1 MNARQLVLLASLA
14 AGAVQA
20 QHAHHAN
27 PGAATAMP
35 YAGMQER
42 AIKALSDEER
52 RALLDGRGSGMALA
66 AELNGFPGPAH
77 VLELAGPLQLTGE
90 QRRATQLLMQAHQ
103 AEARALG
110 AQVVETER
118 ELDRAFAGRQL
129 DEKEVDRLTARV
141 GELQAR
147 LRATHLRTHLKQ
159 SALLTPAQ
167 VARYQQLRGYTA
179 AAAAPERI
187 R

>member
-14 AGAVQA
+14 AGVVQA
-20 QHAHHAN
+20 QHAHHGG
-27 PGAATAMP
+27 PAAAAAPP
-35 YAGMQER
+35 YAGMQDR

-77 VLELAGPLQLTGE
+77 VLELAEALQLTGE
-90 QRRATQLLMQAHQ
+90 QRHATQLLMQEHQ

-110 AQVVETER
+110 AQVVDAER

-129 DEKEVDRLTARV
+129 DEKEVDRLTARI
-141 GELQAR
+141 GQLQAR
-147 LRATHLRTHLKQ
+147 LRAAHLRTHLKQ

-167 VARYQQLRGYTA
+167 VARYQQLRGYAA
-179 AAAAPERI
+179 AAAAPERMQ
-187 R
+187 